1 MIEIINFTLKKRAD
15 KESHAHGF
23 IISYTQLKIDDNPQ

>member
-1 MIEIINFTLKKRAD
+1 MIEIINFTLKKRAN

-23 IISYTQLKIDDNPQ
+23 IIGYTQLKIDKNPQ

>member
-23 IISYTQLKIDDNPQ
+23 IIGYTQLKIDDNPQ

>member
-1 MIEIINFTLKKRAD
+1 MIEIINFTLKKRAH

-23 IISYTQLKIDDNPQ
+23 ITGYTQLKIDDNPQ